1 MPHRRTVGPNTHL
14 EQGFDNFEQTRHHLG
29 CGEVGLDVLFAEVV
43 TCFLELFT
51 NEGPI
56 PRLGVGDVQRCA
68 RKVTHFSQ
76 IFFGVGLGSLGQIA
90 QEIHDLLG
98 RLGHFAGQRYLGVV
112 GIAQQRS
119 FFLAQLQNF
128 LQQWAVIELGMGKL
142 CRGAGG
148 VGAVKLFTQMAA
160 VRVLHDRQIAR
171 HLECELVAG
180 MTVCSCCRLG
190 GLQYISG
197 NTLHFF

>member
-1 MPHRRTVGPNTHL
+1 M
-14 EQGFDNFEQTRHHLG
+14 
-29 CGEVGLDVLFAEVV
+29 
-43 TCFLELFT
+43 
-51 NEGPI
+51 
-56 PRLGVGDVQRCA
+56 
-68 RKVTHFSQ
+68 
-76 IFFGVGLGSLGQIA
+76 GQIA

-98 RLGHFAGQRYLGVV
+98 RLGHFAGQRYLGMV
-112 GIAQQRS
+112 GIAQQPS

-128 LQQWAVIELGMGKL
+128 LQQWAVIKLGMGKL

-180 MTVCSCCRLG
+180 MTVCRCCRLG

-197 NTLHFF
+197 NTLHFFCRGKHRPSIGGVEHMFTEKLADFSQAFLNRGKSFFGLPLKFSP